1 MIIDAPINN
10 LSLGNVSLNIIREL
24 IRREHPISGIFPV
37 GDNAD
42 FSAYD
47 KLDPDV
53 RTEIIDLAMNR
64 LKNFNRND
72 PTFRLWH
79 IMGAEKKLSDNQY
92 LFSFYECDSPTIEEI
107 RILQAQTHTFFSCSE
122 TVEIFKKAGVDN
134 VSYVPLGFDPDF
146 GRTNKEYLGK
156 GVTHF
161 GLIGKWEKRK
171 NTERIIKTWL
181 RLFGGKKEYQLTC
194 LVENPFF
201 KPEIMQQLKAQACD
215 GKHWNNINFL
225 PRLKTNSEVNDFHN
239 AIDIDLSGCNGSEG
253 WNFGSFNSACL
264 GNVCVVG
271 NSMAH
276 KDWAQGD
283 NIVLIEPDG
292 KSDCYDGV
300 FFHPNQPFNQGKF
313 YDYSDETIE
322 QGILAAF
329 EKYKE
334 NTNKYDR
341 SDLIEKF
348 SYKNTVDEIL
358 KVMYSSF

>member
-1 MIIDAPINN
+1 MLIDAPVNN
-10 LSLGNVSLNIIREL
+10 LSLGNVSLNIVREL

-47 KLDPDV
+47 KLDPDI

-64 LKNFNRND
+64 LKNLD
-72 PTFRLWH
+72 GKQPTLRVWH
-79 IMGAEKKLSDNQY
+79 LNQSERKLSDNQY

-122 TVEIFKKAGVDN
+122 TVEIFKKAGVNN

-171 NTERIIKTWL
+171 NTERIIRTWL

-201 KPEIMQQLKAQACD
+201 KPEIMQQLKMQACD

-225 PRLKTNSEVNDFHN
+225 PRLKTNSEVNDLYN
-239 AIDIDLSGCNGSEG
+239 AIDIDLSGLSGSEG
-253 WNFGSFNSACL
+253 WGIPAHSSACL
-264 GNVCVVG
+264 GNVCVVS
-271 NSMAH
+271 NCTAH
-276 KDWAQGD
+276 KDWASGD
-283 NIVLIEPDG
+283 NIVLVEPEG
-292 KSDCYDGV
+292 KEECYDNV
-300 FFHPNQPFNQGKF
+300 FFQKGNPFNQGSF
-313 YDYSDETIE
+313 YKISDESIE
-322 QGILAAF
+322 VGIQRGFDL
-329 EKYKE
+329 YNE
-334 NTNKYDR
+334 NQNKYDR
-341 SDLIEKF
+341 ADLIEKF
-348 SYKNTVDEIL
+348 SYKKTVDGIL
-358 KVMYSSF
+358 NVMYN

>member
-24 IRREHPISGIFPV
+24 IKRDFPISAIFPV
-37 GDNAD
+37 GENAD
-42 FSAYD
+42 FSSYD
-47 KLDPDV
+47 KLDPDI

-64 LKNFNRND
+64 LKNLKRED
-72 PTFRLWH
+72 PTLRVWH
-79 IMGAEKKLSDNQY
+79 LNQAERKLSDNQY
-92 LFSFYECDSPTIEEI
+92 LFSFYECDAPTIEEI

-171 NTERIIKTWL
+171 NTERIIRTWL

-194 LVENPFF
+194 LVDNPFF
-201 KPEIMQQLKAQACD
+201 KPEIMQQLKMQACD

-225 PRLKTNSEVNDFHN
+225 PRLKTNSEVNDLHN
-239 AIDIDLSGCNGSEG
+239 AIDIDLSGAAFGEG
-253 WNFGSFNSACL
+253 WGIPSFTSACL
-264 GNVCVVG
+264 GNVCLVG
-271 NSMAH
+271 NAMAH

-283 NIVLIEPDG
+283 NIVLIEPEFKESCIDN
-292 KSDCYDGV
+292 V
-300 FFHPNQPFNQGKF
+300 FFHPNSAFNVGNF
-313 YDYSDETIE
+313 HNCSDETLE
-322 QGILAAF
+322 AGILKAYGVF
-329 EKYKE
+329 K
-334 NTNKYDR
+334 NSVDKYDR

-348 SYKNTVDEIL
+348 SYKNTVDKIL
-358 KVMYSSF
+358 EVIYS

>member
-161 GLIGKWEKRK
+161 GLIGKWERRK

-181 RLFGGKKEYQLTC
+181 KLFGGKKEYQLTC

-225 PRLKTNSEVNDFHN
+225 PRLKTNSEVNDLYN
-239 AIDIDLSGCNGSEG
+239 AIDIDLSGLSNSEG
-253 WNFGSFNSACL
+253 WGIPSHSSACL
-264 GNVCVVG
+264 GNVCAVT
-271 NSMAH
+271 NCTAH

-283 NIVLIEPDG
+283 NIVLIKPDG
-292 KSDCYDGV
+292 KEDCYDSV
-300 FFHPNQPFNQGKF
+300 FFSHGNPFNQGKF
-313 YDYSDETIE
+313 YSFSDDTLE

-329 EKYKE
+329 NKYNE
-334 NTNKYDR
+334 NQNKYDR
-341 SDLIEKF
+341 ADLIEKF
-348 SYKNTVDEIL
+348 SYKNTVDKIL
-358 KVMYSSF
+358 KVIYSK

>member
-181 RLFGGKKEYQLTC
+181 RLFGGKK
-194 LVENPFF
+194 
-201 KPEIMQQLKAQACD
+201 
-215 GKHWNNINFL
+215 
-225 PRLKTNSEVNDFHN
+225 TN
-239 AIDIDLSGCNGSEG
+239 
-253 WNFGSFNSACL
+253 
-264 GNVCVVG
+264 
-271 NSMAH
+271 
-276 KDWAQGD
+276 
-283 NIVLIEPDG
+283 
-292 KSDCYDGV
+292 
-300 FFHPNQPFNQGKF
+300 
-313 YDYSDETIE
+313 
-322 QGILAAF
+322 
-329 EKYKE
+329 
-334 NTNKYDR
+334 
-341 SDLIEKF
+341 
-348 SYKNTVDEIL
+348 
-358 KVMYSSF
+358 